1 MFHNI
6 DFVYNVIIVIYKVNA
21 FERISWYFENIGDK
35 AYFLLF
41 LNNKKQFQ
49 NASGVEIDL
58 NIWSNKYFSSWKVSF
73 FVCMLAC
80 LPLPWNLQINHLTFT
95 TEIYMQF
102 FIGHQME
109 QLVNMTPLPGLVSAK
124 SPSYLPL
131 YLRWRSDCRLQLTN
145 DSLQFAILW
154 HI

>member
-1 MFHNI
+1 MLQVLKLTSTSEEINISLLGMFN
-6 DFVYNVIIVIYKVNA
+6 
-21 FERISWYFENIGDK
+21 
-35 AYFLLF
+35 
-41 LNNKKQFQ
+41 
-49 NASGVEIDL
+49 
-58 NIWSNKYFSSWKVSF
+58 F

-124 SPSYLPL
+124 SPSYLPPL
-131 YLRWRSDCRLQLTN
+131 LKVKIRLSITINKWLSSVCNTMTCLEMYCIWFILFKTAFKCFFPPL
-145 DSLQFAILW
+145 SLMLKLST
-154 HI
+154 